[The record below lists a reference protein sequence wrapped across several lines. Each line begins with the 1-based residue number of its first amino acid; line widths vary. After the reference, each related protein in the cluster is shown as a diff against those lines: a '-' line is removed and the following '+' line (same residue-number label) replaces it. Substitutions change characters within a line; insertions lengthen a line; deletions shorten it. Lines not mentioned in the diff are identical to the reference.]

1 MKKWF
6 VLICILLCMV
16 INSTV
21 FANSQSD
28 FTENIVDETVDIKDL
43 NRYTK
48 EITKDLN
55 DDITF
60 ENILEKIENNE
71 FDISIIVNFIIQQ
84 FFSEIKDVIIIFIGI
99 FSVMVISGILKSVTS
114 SFSEKSVGEIG
125 FYVCYMIV
133 ILSICNVFYTG
144 SKIASETIQNMYE
157 FLKITIPIFITLA
170 ISGGNIGEGVVI
182 APFIGGMGAFVI
194 GFILS
199 VIVPITVTVSVF
211 EIINYISERELLKSL
226 ISFMKKCISML
237 LKGIAILF
245 TAILSIQKLAIPA
258 VSGVALKTTKAV
270 AGAIPVVG
278 DIMEGTMES
287 TVALITAAKG
297 SISVVVIIFLILMCL
312 IPILKLFTVFIMYK
326 LIGVFSEPF
335 CDKRLIG
342 CMDCVAD
349 FTYILLGAI
358 VTTGVIFVF
367 SVIVMVS
374 SGIL

>member
-1 MKKWF
+1 MKKWL
-6 VLICILLCMV
+6 VLICVFLCML
-16 INSTV
+16 ISTTV

-28 FTENIVDETVDIKDL
+28 FTENIIEETVDMKSL
-43 NRYTK
+43 NEYTE
-48 EITKDLN
+48 EITEGIDN
-55 DDITF
+55 NISF

-71 FDISIIVNFIIQQ
+71 FDISIIINFVIEKLFI
-84 FFSEIKDVIIIFIGI
+84 EIKDVMIIFAGI
-99 FSVMVISGILKSVTS
+99 LSVMVLSGILKSVTS

-133 ILSICNVFYTG
+133 VLAICNVFYTG

-170 ISGGNIGEGVVI
+170 ISGGNIGEGVII
-182 APFIGGMGAFVI
+182 APFIGGIGAFVI
-194 GFILS
+194 GFISS
-199 VIVPITVTVSVF
+199 VIVPITVTVSAF

-226 ISFMKKCISML
+226 TGFMKKCISML

-245 TAILSIQKLAIPA
+245 TAILSIQKLAVPA

-270 AGAIPVVG
+270 ASSIPIVG
-278 DIMEGTMES
+278 DIMEGTVES

-297 SISVVVIIFLILMCL
+297 SISAVVIIFLILMCFV
-312 IPILKLFTVFIMYK
+312 PILKLFAVFIMYK
-326 LIGVFSEPF
+326 LVGAFSEPF

-342 CMDCVAD
+342 CMNCAAD
-349 FTYILLGAI
+349 FTYILLGSI
-358 VTTGVIFVF
+358 VTTGIIFVF

>member
-114 SFSEKSVGEIG
+114 SFSKKSVGEIG

-297 SISVVVIIFLILMCL
+297 SISAVVIIFLILMCL